1 MKLKKTLP
9 VLLLVVLLGVA
20 GCTSSKSGGSS
31 DKAGAKSSPVTV
43 RLSGDWTNLNPYDT
57 AGNIGT
63 DIIASGVFDR
73 LVALGP
79 DGKTVVPYLA
89 TKWTESATDLTFTI
103 RDGVKCS
110 DGSALDAAAA
120 ATSLKFMITQPE
132 SKLLLGNGPYTVT
145 NDASSVSIKLGS
157 AYSDALYK
165 LTDLH
170 ASIVCPAEI
179 PLLKAKNSTTA
190 IGSGPYTIT
199 QAVHNDHIALTPNKN
214 WTWGPN
220 GESVKKPGFPSKVTL
235 QVITDESTAAN
246 ELLSGQLDVAPISG
260 PDVGRLIGNK
270 SLSHSTFG
278 GQYLSPL
285 VFNPTN
291 EALKD
296 LKVRQA
302 ISQAI
307 DTKSF
312 MQADTGGYGVTSP
325 SFFASDAT
333 CYDPKV
339 ASLVPPTDVGAAQ
352 KLMESAGYTLSGGK
366 MEKDGKQL
374 ALNLLTTTA
383 YFSSASAEYL
393 IAALGKLGIALK
405 VTSLDASGYSGAL
418 VKGNFDLLLGLL
430 SGGGPAPG
438 DYILYMTGPNFTAGG
453 ANTAYDDP
461 EVDTLVKAA
470 FAATGDQ
477 QCPAWAAVQQ
487 KVIANRDVLPM
498 DQQIKQFF
506 TRGVTMQTLTMVHLD
521 TLTR

>member
-1 MKLKKTLP
+1 
-9 VLLLVVLLGVA
+9 
-20 GCTSSKSGGSS
+20 
-31 DKAGAKSSPVTV
+31 VTV
-43 RLSGDWTNLNPYDT
+43 RLTGDWTNLNPYDT

-89 TKWTESATDLTFTI
+89 TKWTTTSTDLSFTI
-103 RDGVKCS
+103 RDGVTCS
-110 DGSALDAAAA
+110 DGTKLDAPAVAKA
-120 ATSLKFMITQPE
+120 LQFMVTQPE
-132 SKLLLGNGPYTVT
+132 SKLLLGPGPYTVT
-145 NDASSVSIKLGS
+145 NDASTVSINLG
-157 AYSDALYK
+157 APYSDALYK

-170 ASIVCPAEI
+170 ASIVCPADI
-179 PLLKAKNSTTA
+179 PLLQAKNSTQVV
-190 IGSGPYTIT
+190 GSGPYTMT
-199 QAVHNDHIALTPNKN
+199 EAVHSDHVTLQPNKD

-220 GESVKKPGFPSKVTL
+220 GESAKKPGFPTKLTLRVVT
-235 QVITDESTAAN
+235 DDSTSAN
-246 ELLSGQLDVAPISG
+246 ELLTGQLDVAPISG
-260 PDVGRLIGNK
+260 PDVARLIADK
-270 SLSHSTFG
+270 TLTHATFG

-285 VFNPTN
+285 VFNPKNT
-291 EALKD
+291 ALAD

-307 DTKSF
+307 DTKAF

-325 SFFASDAT
+325 SFFAPDAT

-339 ASLVPPTDVGAAQ
+339 ASMVPATDVTAAQ
-352 KLMESAGYTLSGGK
+352 ALMQSAGYTFTDGK
-366 MEKDGKQL
+366 MMKDGKQL
-374 ALNLLTTTA
+374 TLTLLTTTA
-383 YFSSASAEYL
+383 YFSAPSTDYL
-393 IAALGKLGIALK
+393 VSTLGKLGIAIK
-405 VTSLDASGYSGAL
+405 VNSLDASGYSGQL

-438 DYILYMTGPNFTAGG
+438 DYVLYMTGPNFTAGG

-461 EVDTLVKAA
+461 DVDALVKAA

-477 QCPAWAAVQQ
+477 QCPAWNAVQE

-506 TRGVTMQTLTMVHLD
+506 THGVTMQSFTMVHLD